1 MSKTLIETVY
11 GKYSK
16 YEVFRSSGT
25 FSTDIYLYKDG
36 KNIGKYSSVEAAVKA
51 AKDKG

>member
-1 MSKTLIETVY
+1 MSKVLIETIY
-11 GKYSK
+11 GKHCK
-16 YEVFRSSGT
+16 YEVFRTSRT
-25 FSTDIYLYKDG
+25 FSTDIYLYRDG